1 MDSRTRR
8 KYASLMWECRYR
20 LETLR
25 DFVAGRTYCT
35 YLQVTIESEALQ
47 LRKLLELIAFS
58 SLVSNQDAYR
68 AVRDD
73 IAKDWHAARI
83 LKKIAEIN
91 PDFYPTP
98 VRGHDGKRWLKLNGG
113 YLTRHQFS
121 QLYDKCGA
129 MLHIKNPFFSKGKNS
144 LAFHNQVPGYLR
156 RIEELLSEHY
166 VRLAKTNEFVHV
178 TAPMDPKA
186 SIQVRVLVELEKSF
200 NKSQKV
206 DA

>member
-25 DFVAGRTYCT
+25 DFVEGRTHCT
-35 YLQVTIESEALQ
+35 YLQTTIESEALQ
-47 LRKLLELIAFS
+47 LRKLLELIAFA
-58 SLVSNQDAYR
+58 SLVSYQDAYR
-68 AVRDD
+68 SIRDD

-83 LKKIAEIN
+83 LKKIEGIN

-98 VRGHDGKRWLKLNGG
+98 VRGHDGKRWRKLSGG
-113 YLTRHQFS
+113 YLTRRQFS

-129 MLHIKNPFFSKGKNS
+129 MLHTKNPFSKGKNS
-144 LAFHNQVPGYLR
+144 LAFHNQVPEYLR
-156 RIEELLSEHY
+156 RIEQLLSEHY
-166 VRLAKTNEFVHV
+166 VRLAKTNELVHV
-178 TAPMDPKA
+178 TAPMDPES
-186 SIQVRVLVELEKSF
+186 SIQVRVFVELQSSF
-200 NKSQKV
+200 NKSRKA